1 MNHLSEED
9 LILIYYNEPEAGTT
23 ARSHLAGCA
32 ECREAAERLSTTLNS
47 CYEWQAPEPDP
58 ELARGVWAAI
68 APQLDRPHLKT
79 PGVRWRWPFLT
90 LAAAAVLLL
99 AFLAGRYSQKP
110 TALAMSGLSTQA
122 QRRILAISL
131 ADHLDRA
138 EMLLTE
144 VSNTDEPV
152 DRVRAQDLVEEG
164 RLMRQVLARQ
174 GESSTLAMV
183 DEVERFLLEA
193 ANAPDGQTAAL
204 RERIAANSLLFKVRI
219 IESNLRTGGQKI

>member
-1 MNHLSEED
+1 MHLSEED
-9 LILIYYNEPEAGTT
+9 LVLIYYNEPEARPI
-23 ARSHLAGCA
+23 ARAHLAECA
-32 ECREAAERLSTTLNS
+32 ECREAAERLSNTLNS

-68 APQLDRPHLKT
+68 APRLETSTAT
-79 PGVRWRWPFLT
+79 PKSRWRWPFMT

-138 EMLLTE
+138 GMLLTE

-152 DRVRAQDLVEEG
+152 DRLRAQDLVEEG